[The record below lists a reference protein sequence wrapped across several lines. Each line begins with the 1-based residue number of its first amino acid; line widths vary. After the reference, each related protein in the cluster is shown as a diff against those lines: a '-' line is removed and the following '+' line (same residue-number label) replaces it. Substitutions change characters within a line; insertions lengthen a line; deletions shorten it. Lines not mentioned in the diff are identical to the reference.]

1 MSDLR
6 RAVIKNADMS
16 EEMQQEAVDVAT
28 TALSKYGIER
38 DVAAHIK
45 KEFDKKYHPT
55 WHCIVGQPH
64 TNTHI
69 RTQPKEHARQQRAE
83 QRTVAAALVGI
94 MSDRAHSYTRRTW
107 GA

>member
-1 MSDLR
+1 M
-6 RAVIKNADMS
+6 IKNADMS

-55 WHCIVGQPH
+55 WHCIVGQPASQPHPATDTHALKDRQTGRTDH
-64 TNTHI
+64 TY
-69 RTQPKEHARQQRAE
+69 QR
-83 QRTVAAALVGI
+83 
-94 MSDRAHSYTRRTW
+94 
-107 GA
+107 